1 MTDARIAAR
10 RQACG
15 HIIESVAVTVDHG
28 LANCPLCEA
37 HKRLDALTAEVA
49 ELRAENVNMK
59 SINEHRQK
67 LLAEVFELRA
77 AREASE
83 ND

>member
-1 MTDARIAAR
+1 MMEDLSDETEEAI
-10 RQACG
+10 RQALHS
-15 HIIESVAVTVDHG
+15 HIVS
-28 LANCPLCEA
+28 LEA
-37 HKRLDALTAEVA
+37 ENA

-77 AREASE
+77 AREAPE
-83 ND
+83 